1 MDSRTLNRY
10 QMVLSVQ
17 NFLDTNNA
25 TWSAIPIMNTFKG
38 NMDDLILGTKEELKS
53 TGKTSKGITIGK
65 NDLKEQIS
73 IKTSILSGA
82 LSAHA
87 SVTGN
92 QNLLSNGSFA
102 KSDIMSMRDVELP
115 ERLIYLTD
123 LLTKHLKALADYGVT
138 KAQVTDLKTSVDDF
152 RELVGQPR
160 LTRSQANVAKKAVEE
175 LVESALEILNSKLD
189 KVMLQFQFSNT
200 KFYDGYKKAR
210 VIVD

>member
-17 NFLDTNNA
+17 NFLDTSNA

-73 IKTSILSGA
+73 IKTSILSGV

-87 SVTGN
+87 SVTEN

-115 ERLIYLTD
+115 ERLTTLPTCSLSTSRPWLTM
-123 LLTKHLKALADYGVT
+123 A
-138 KAQVTDLKTSVDDF
+138 
-152 RELVGQPR
+152 
-160 LTRSQANVAKKAVEE
+160 
-175 LVESALEILNSKLD
+175 
-189 KVMLQFQFSNT
+189 
-200 KFYDGYKKAR
+200 
-210 VIVD
+210 